1 MSVTTRDPALLAR
14 LETRAKELGLFG
26 LLTEWERFRTE
37 PWLEELVAL
46 EEEERARRSLA
57 RRLKSAHLGRF
68 KPMADFDWNWP
79 RKVDREHIEEVFTL
93 RFLDRGAV
101 VLFVG
106 PNAIGKTML
115 AQNLGYQAVLQGST
129 VLMASASVV
138 LGELAAQ
145 ETASA
150 LQRRFTKYI
159 RPRLLCID
167 ELGYLSYENRH
178 ADLLFEL
185 VSRRYAD
192 GDKSL
197 VITTN
202 RPFKEWDQTFPNA
215 SCVVTLVDRL
225 VHRSEII
232 ELDGESYRLRE
243 AKERQA
249 SEAKRRAQQRRDRK
263 AQASAKEA
271 NKRRP

>member
-1 MSVTTRDPALLAR
+1 MTAKILDPAEELR
-14 LETRAKELGLFG
+14 LKKRAKELGLCG
-26 LLTEWERFRTE
+26 LLVEWERFRGE
-37 PWLEELVAL
+37 PWLSELIAI
-46 EEEERARRSLA
+46 EEEERGRRSLA
-57 RRLKSAHLGRF
+57 RRLKCARLGRF
-68 KPMADFDWNWP
+68 KPMADFDWSWP
-79 RKVDREHIEEVFTL
+79 RKVDREHVQEVFTL
-93 RFLDRGAV
+93 RFLSNGTV
-101 VLFVG
+101 VLLVG
-106 PNAIGKTML
+106 PNGIGKTMI

-129 VLMASASVV
+129 VLMVSASSL

-150 LQRRFTKYI
+150 LQRRLAKYI

-167 ELGYLSYENRH
+167 ELGYLSYDNRH

-185 VSRRYAD
+185 VTRRYAD

-202 RPFKEWDQTFPNA
+202 RSFKEWDQTFPNA

-232 ELDGESYRLRE
+232 DLDGESYRLKE
-243 AKERQA
+243 AKERQVR
-249 SEAKRRAQQRRDRK
+249 EAKKRSQQRRARK
-263 AQASAKEA
+263 AQASDK
-271 NKRRP
+271 KGKLST